1 MCCIVKKKNQSR
13 TGSNILKIVTDD
25 SSQRTPPHT
34 CMKRLTTGG
43 NPLPALLS
51 CVVKMLVIL

>member
-1 MCCIVKKKNQSR
+1 MCCIVKKIQSR
-13 TGSNILKIVTDD
+13 TGSNIPNIVTDD

-43 NPLPALLS
+43 NPLSALLS